1 MKYTSFSCV
10 LHFSCGWT
18 MCTLILTNCWLC
30 EEVAWSVQ
38 TIRVWLTQNC
48 TLSHTEKTNFCLE
61 VYRRLPEYI
70 FFEKLAETQLE
81 VCFGRMGG
89 SFLLAVHSNKETEI
103 TKNDSKIMT
112 FCKFGFFCLL
122 KCEFKFVEKCTT
134 SVVEVHFLGVF
145 LASKFVFQKICWS
158 LGATLFVT
166 EVSFLF
172 TDEFTLLDGFG
183 QYTCVF
189 RRILK
194 LWFQGR
200 SICTYVSSI
209 FMEKIVWKFT
219 STSFGSSLGSQ
230 CLLLQSSGAYARPP
244 RPSALV
250 AARELVTWAS
260 GPPPLAAS
268 TTPTQVV
275 HGKQRFSPC
284 FSLQQCNKILAC
296 FLYELH
302 FSLMSTQ

>member
-1 MKYTSFSCV
+1 
-10 LHFSCGWT
+10 

-38 TIRVWLTQNC
+38 TIRVWLTQKC
-48 TLSHTEKTNFCLE
+48 TLSHTKKKNFCLE

-145 LASKFVFQKICWS
+145 LASKFVFQKS
-158 LGATLFVT
+158 V
-166 EVSFLF
+166 
-172 TDEFTLLDGFG
+172 D
-183 QYTCVF
+183 
-189 RRILK
+189 
-194 LWFQGR
+194 LW
-200 SICTYVSSI
+200 V
-209 FMEKIVWKFT
+209 
-219 STSFGSSLGSQ
+219 
-230 CLLLQSSGAYARPP
+230 
-244 RPSALV
+244 
-250 AARELVTWAS
+250 
-260 GPPPLAAS
+260 
-268 TTPTQVV
+268 
-275 HGKQRFSPC
+275 
-284 FSLQQCNKILAC
+284 
-296 FLYELH
+296 
-302 FSLMSTQ
+302 